1 MNIHRQD
8 ITYGIGVLTIA
19 LGLMLVWPG
28 LLQNL
33 LVANGFIPHGHC
45 YLWKP
50 ELVWLHVTSDMLIGL
65 AYVAISGSLAYLVY
79 KSRQDIP
86 FHWMFLLFGTFII
99 ACGGTHFMEVWTL
112 WTPLYWLSGEVKL
125 MTAVASVTTALVLPS
140 LIPQVQALVE
150 AAKTS
155 QQRKQQLEIANQ
167 ELETLTKKLTEQ
179 DKLKSQFFANVSHE
193 LRTPLALILGPTE
206 NLLASE
212 ELNQQQRYS
221 LQVVRRNAQTLLKQV
236 NDLLDVAKLEAAQM
250 NIDYSEIDLAQLI
263 QLTAAHF
270 ETLAEQRQISFTVET
285 PEFLSAQV
293 DAEKLQRV
301 CFNLL
306 SNAFKFTPHS
316 GSIRLMLSRE
326 TIENFLVNA
335 SSPLNATIL
344 VEDSGP
350 GIAPELRE
358 IIFEP
363 FRQGEPG
370 GDSNFGGTGLGLA
383 IVKEFVELH
392 GGTIAID
399 DSSLGGAKFTIQLP
413 LVAPSGVEVETK
425 QISDV
430 ASHTFGST
438 LKDEKMNE
446 IHLFT
451 LSSQLTLLTPS
462 SVISSSP
469 VPSYQSPVVL
479 VVEDNV
485 EMNRFITEILASEY
499 CVITAVNGREGLQKA
514 IEFTPD
520 LILTDVMMPQM
531 TGDRMVLKIREISQ
545 LDGVPIVLLTAK
557 ADDELRVQMLREG
570 AQDYLMKPFSA
581 EELKARID
589 NLITMKRA
597 REILQQELTSQ
608 TKDLATLAKEIQIRQ
623 RELQATLSALQE
635 SEHRFRQLAENIH
648 QVFWMFD
655 TKNYQMLYISPA
667 YEQIWGQ
674 KCQNLYEEARS
685 FVDNIYPDDQWRV
698 FLSME
703 KQMQGEFTEEEYRII
718 KPDGSIHWIW
728 DRAFPIKNELGEVYR
743 IAGIAEDITLRK
755 ESEAALQNFASELE
769 NLVDQRTAE
778 LAKINKQLQEEIA
791 NRIKEQEALRQSEN
805 RFRSYFELPLIG
817 IAITSPEKCWLQ
829 VNDKLCEIFGYSQ
842 SELNQM
848 TWEDITHPDD
858 LATSIAHF
866 NLMLT
871 GEIESYST
879 EKRFIRKDGEVINTS
894 IAIQSV
900 RQEDGTI
907 DYFVTLI
914 QDITEQIKAIERLR
928 LLESVVVNANDA
940 VVITEAEPIEK
951 PGPRIIYVNDAF
963 TRLTGYTKEEIIG
976 KTPRI
981 LQGPKSDR
989 AALNKIRTALKK
1001 WQSVEVEI
1009 INYCKDRSEIWVE
1022 LSIVPVANE
1031 TGWYTHWVAI
1041 QRDVTD
1047 RKQAEEALYRR
1058 QQEFKTL
1065 IENSPDV
1072 VLRCDRQFR
1081 YLYVNPVVERT
1092 TGMPASTLIG
1102 KTFRELG
1109 SPENL
1114 CQLWETTLEQ
1124 VFTTGKDQIIE
1135 FQTLTINGLRNYQSR
1150 VVPELNKEGAIES
1163 ALVVSRDITEL
1174 KQAEE
1179 EKAQLIQAQAAR
1191 AYAEAQ
1197 QRRFAFLAEASMVLA
1212 SSLDYETTLTQLAH
1226 FVVPEL
1232 ADWCMVYIVRENGN
1246 VCPLT
1251 VAHIDQIKAEKLLEL
1266 QHLLLIN
1273 SYQTH
1278 PILEV
1283 LRTGQPAFYP
1293 ELPQDES
1300 GNGEDV
1306 FPLGIPNLC
1315 SIVVVPL
1322 IVQGKTLGALTFA
1335 FAESGRRYSLP
1346 ELALAEELASRAAI
1360 AVDNARIHQEA
1371 QEANRLKDEFLA
1383 VLSHELRTPLN
1394 AILGWATLLRTR
1406 KIDPATAE
1414 RALETIERN
1423 ARAQTQM
1430 VSDLLD
1436 VSRIIRGKL
1445 QLELSPVELNSII
1458 MVALDT
1464 VRPTAEAKGVEVNY
1478 IADPVGLVAGDADAL
1493 RQVIWNLLSNGI
1505 KFTPSGGRI
1514 EIRLSGEKVEE
1525 QNQTSTSGDS
1535 SSRVISSFS
1544 LIPKYAQIQ
1553 VTDTGQGI
1561 NPNFI
1566 PYVFDRFRQEN
1577 SSITRSHGG
1586 LGLGL
1591 AIVRHLVE
1599 LHGGTVFAR
1608 SPGEGKGATFTIRL
1622 PLLKDE
1628 G

>member
-8 ITYGIGVLTIA
+8 ITYGIGVLAIA

-33 LVANGFIPHGHC
+33 LVASGFIAHGHC

-50 ELVWLHVTSDMLIGL
+50 ELVSLHFISDLLIGL
-65 AYVAISGSLAYLVY
+65 SYVAISGCLAYLVY

-86 FHWMFLLFGTFII
+86 FHWMFLLFGTFIT
-99 ACGGTHFMEVWTL
+99 ACGGTHFMDVWTL

-125 MTAVASVTTALVLPS
+125 MTAVASVTTALVLPT
-140 LIPQVQALVE
+140 LIPQILALVE

-167 ELETLTKKLTEQ
+167 ELETLTQKLKEQ
-179 DKLKSQFFANVSHE
+179 DRLKSQFFANVSHE

-221 LQVVRRNAQTLLKQV
+221 LQVVRRNARTLLKQV

-250 NIDYSEIDLAQLI
+250 TISYAEINIGQLVKI
-263 QLTAAHF
+263 IAAHF
-270 ETLAEQRQISFTVET
+270 EPLAEQREISFRVKT

-293 DAEKLQRV
+293 DSEKLQRV
-301 CFNLL
+301 FFNLL
-306 SNAFKFTPHS
+306 SNAFKFTPS
-316 GSIRLMLSRE
+316 GGNISLSVSSE
-326 TIENFLVNA
+326 TAGENSVVNG
-335 SSPLNATIL
+335 SPFATIT
-344 VEDSGP
+344 VEDSGS
-350 GIAPELRE
+350 GVAPEFRE

-363 FRQGEPG
+363 FRQGEQA
-370 GDSNFGGTGLGLA
+370 GDPSFGGTGLGLA

-392 GGTIAID
+392 GGTIAVG
-399 DSSLGGAKFTIQLP
+399 DSSWGGAIFTIQLP
-413 LVAPSGVEVETK
+413 LVAPPGVKVETK
-425 QISDV
+425 QISDT
-430 ASHTFGST
+430 AFTSWGGQF
-438 LKDEKMNE
+438 KDEKLDRIN
-446 IHLFT
+446 LFT
-451 LSSQLTLLTPS
+451 
-462 SVISSSP
+462 SSSP
-469 VPSYQSPVVL
+469 LPTSSVTSPPAPPNYQSPVVL
-479 VVEDNV
+479 VVEDNL

-514 IEFTPD
+514 IESNPD
-520 LILTDVMMPQM
+520 LILTDVMMPHM
-531 TGDRMVLKIREISQ
+531 SGDRMVLKIREISQ

-597 REILQQELTSQ
+597 REILQQELASQ

-623 RELQATLSALQE
+623 RELQSTLTALQE
-635 SEHRFRQLAENIH
+635 SDQRFRQLAENIH

-667 YEQIWGQ
+667 YEKIWGRQ
-674 KCQNLYEEARS
+674 CQSIYEEARS
-685 FVDNIYPDDQWRV
+685 FVDNVYPDDQWRV
-698 FLSME
+698 FLSLE
-703 KQMQGEFTEEEYRII
+703 KQIQGECTEEEYRIV
-718 KPDGSIHWIW
+718 KPDGSIRWIW
-728 DRAFPIKNELGEVYR
+728 DRGFPIKNELGEVYR
-743 IAGIAEDITLRK
+743 IAGIAEDITQRK
-755 ESEAALQNFASELE
+755 EAEAALQNFAAELE
-769 NLVDQRTAE
+769 ILVEQRTAE
-778 LAKINKQLQEEIA
+778 LAKTNKQLQAEIA
-791 NRIKEQEALRQSEN
+791 NRIREQEALRQSEQ

-817 IAITSPEKCWLQ
+817 IAITSLDKGWLQ
-829 VNDKLCEIFGYSQ
+829 VNDKLCEIFGYSRT
-842 SELNQM
+842 ELNQM
-848 TWEDITHPDD
+848 NWAEITHPDD
-858 LATSIAHF
+858 LGLDIAHF
-866 NLMLT
+866 NRVLT
-871 GEIESYST
+871 GEIQSYSI
-879 EKRFIRKDGEVINTS
+879 EKRFIRKNGEVIHTTTVT
-894 IAIQSV
+894 QCV
-900 RQEDGTI
+900 RQQDGTI
-907 DYFVTLI
+907 DYFVALV
-914 QDITEQIKAIERLR
+914 QDITEQVKAIERLR

-963 TRLTGYTKEEIIG
+963 TRLTGYTGEEIIG

-989 AALNKIRTALKK
+989 AALNKIRAALQK
-1001 WQSVEVEI
+1001 WQPVEVEI

-1041 QRDVTD
+1041 QRDITD
-1047 RKQAEEALYRR
+1047 RKQAEQALYRR
-1058 QQEFKTL
+1058 EQEFKTL

-1072 VLRCDRQFR
+1072 VLRCDRELR
-1081 YLYVNPVVERT
+1081 YLYVNPVVEKT
-1092 TGMPASTLIG
+1092 TGMPAATFIG

-1114 CQLWETTLEQ
+1114 CQLWETTLDRVFSTGKEQ
-1124 VFTTGKDQIIE
+1124 VIE
-1135 FQTLTINGLRNYQSR
+1135 FQTFTVNGLRNYQSR
-1150 VVPELNKEGAIES
+1150 VVPELNQEGSIES

-1179 EKAQLIQAQAAR
+1179 ERTQLIQEQAAR
-1191 AYAEAQ
+1191 VYAEAQ
-1197 QRRFAFLAEASMVLA
+1197 QKRFAFLAEASMILA
-1212 SSLDYETTLTQLAH
+1212 SSLDYESTLSQLAH
-1226 FVVPEL
+1226 FVVPYL
-1232 ADWCMVYIVRENGN
+1232 ADWCLVYIVKENGSI
-1246 VCPLT
+1246 CPLA
-1251 VAHIDQIKAEKLLEL
+1251 VANPDRTETEKILEL
-1266 QHLLLIN
+1266 QRLLLVN
-1273 SYQTH
+1273 PHQTH
-1278 PILEV
+1278 PILEI
-1283 LRTGQPAFYP
+1283 LQTGHPAFYP
-1293 ELPQDES
+1293 ELSQDRAV
-1300 GNGEDV
+1300 NGDNV
-1306 FPLGIPNLC
+1306 FNLEIPNL
-1315 SIVVVPL
+1315 SSAIVVPL
-1322 IVQGKTLGALTFA
+1322 IVQGKTLGVLTFA
-1335 FAESGRRYSLP
+1335 FAESKRHYSLQD
-1346 ELALAEELASRAAI
+1346 LALAEELASRAAI
-1360 AVDNARIHQEA
+1360 IVDNARTHQEA
-1371 QEANRLKDEFLA
+1371 REANRLKDEFLA

-1394 AILGWATLLRTR
+1394 AILGWATLLRSR

-1445 QLELSPVELNSII
+1445 QLELSPVELNPII

-1464 VRPTAEAKGVEVNY
+1464 VRPTAEAKGIELNY
-1478 IADPVGLVAGDADAL
+1478 FAEPVGLVAGDADAL
-1493 RQVIWNLLSNGI
+1493 QQAIWNLLSNGI

-1514 EIRLSGEKVEE
+1514 DIRLSREMLGE
-1525 QNQTSTSGDS
+1525 QPSSTTPAH
-1535 SSRVISSFS
+1535 S
-1544 LIPKYAQIQ
+1544 LSPVSNSKSLTPKYARIQ
-1553 VTDTGQGI
+1553 VSDTGQGI
-1561 NPNFI
+1561 NPNFL

-1599 LHGGTVFAR
+1599 LHGGTVFAH